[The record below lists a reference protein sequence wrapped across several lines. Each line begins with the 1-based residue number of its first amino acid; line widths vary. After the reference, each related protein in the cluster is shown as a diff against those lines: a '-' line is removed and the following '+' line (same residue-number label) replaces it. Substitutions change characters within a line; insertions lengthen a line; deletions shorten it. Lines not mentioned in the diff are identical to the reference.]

1 MNWTRSALLSLLLLF
16 QILLPMINTK
26 CSRGEHGVNF
36 ERGHLNVSE
45 KKKKKKKK
53 TEVEKKE
60 KKKGREQKKR
70 TPLNFSSRPETPPLS
85 PLMSRESR

>member
-16 QILLPMINTK
+16 QILLRMINTK

-45 KKKKKKKK
+45 KKKKKKK
-53 TEVEKKE
+53 TEGEKK

>member
-1 MNWTRSALLSLLLLF
+1 
-16 QILLPMINTK
+16 MIDTK

-45 KKKKKKKK
+45 KKKKKK
-53 TEVEKKE
+53 TEEKKRR
-60 KKKGREQKKR
+60 KKGREQKKR